1 MIDYTKEGKVAIF
14 RINRPKAMG
23 ALSVEGLQNFQ
34 DALIDFR
41 DDDALW
47 VGIVTGTGS
56 KVFCAGA
63 DVKEL
68 LAHVSETKHTKWR
81 RSANIMR
88 GLDLWKP
95 MIAACNGL
103 TLGAGLELSLACD
116 IMIASENAE
125 FGLPEVKLGLI
136 PGAGGTTRLP
146 KTIPK
151 RIAAEML
158 FTGETISAQ
167 EAYRVGLINK
177 IVPLDQLMEEALK
190 LAHTICKNAPLA
202 VRYAKELM
210 FRGTGLSNEEMLR
223 LEDDIDSIV
232 LSTEDFSEGV
242 TAFVEKRIPNYK
254 GR

>member
-1 MIDYTKEGKVAIF
+1 MIDYTKEGKVAVF
-14 RINRPKAMG
+14 RINRPQAMG
-23 ALSVEGLQNFQ
+23 ALSVEGLKEFQ

-41 DDDALW
+41 DDDGLW
-47 VGIVTGTGS
+47 VGIVTGTGDN
-56 KVFCAGA
+56 VFCAGA

-68 LAHVSETKHTKWR
+68 LAHVSETRHTKWR
-81 RSANIMR
+81 RSTTIMR

-103 TLGAGLELSLACD
+103 TLGAGLEISLACD
-116 IMIASENAE
+116 MMIASENAE

-146 KTIPK
+146 RTIPR

-158 FTGETISAQ
+158 FTGKTIDAQ
-167 EAYRVGLINK
+167 EAYRVGLVNR
-177 IVPLDQLMEEALK
+177 IVPIDQLMEEAMK
-190 LAHTICKNAPLA
+190 MANTICKNAPIA

-210 FRGTGLSNEEMLR
+210 FRGAGMPIEETLR

-242 TAFVEKRIPNYK
+242 TAFVEKRKPNYK